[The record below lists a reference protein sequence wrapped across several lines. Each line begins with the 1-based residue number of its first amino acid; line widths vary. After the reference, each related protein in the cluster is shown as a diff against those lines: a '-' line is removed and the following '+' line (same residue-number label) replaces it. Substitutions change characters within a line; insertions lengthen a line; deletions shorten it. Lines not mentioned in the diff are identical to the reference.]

1 MICSKNQLNCFYKWE
16 ILVVNWLKYFSR
28 ASKYMFE
35 VIYNSTRLISWM
47 LHWICSKLTMFLCN
61 GLNWQQAILTS
72 LDEWPVNLNREHI
85 LKLGKNMLA
94 LPKSQKVYENPN
106 FTEILLL
113 SSTLSPPP
121 PRATPKLDSVF
132 THVALQVMG
141 HCQFVRWSICWRN
154 SKYYDEKAKG
164 AI

>member
-47 LHWICSKLTMFLCN
+47 LHWICSKLTMFLYN
-61 GLNWQQAILTS
+61 GLNWQQVILTS
-72 LDEWPVNLNREHI
+72 LDEWPLNLNREHI

-94 LPKSQKVYENPN
+94 LPKSKSLWKSEFHEDSLTFFN
-106 FTEILLL
+106 
-113 SSTLSPPP
+113 PP
-121 PRATPKLDSVF
+121 PRPPPHPKVDDLYKLCNER
-132 THVALQVMG
+132 HLQT
-141 HCQFVRWSICWRN
+141 
-154 SKYYDEKAKG
+154 KKG
-164 AI
+164 LKRYK

>member
-35 VIYNSTRLISWM
+35 VIYNNTRLISWM
-47 LHWICSKLTMFLCN
+47 LHWICSKLTMFLYN

-94 LPKSQKVYENPN
+94 LPKSQNVYENPN

-113 SSTLSPPP
+113 SSTLPPP
-121 PRATPKLDSVF
+121 PYSKADYLYKLCNERY
-132 THVALQVMG
+132 LQT
-141 HCQFVRWSICWRN
+141 
-154 SKYYDEKAKG
+154 KKG
-164 AI
+164 LKLYK

>member
-16 ILVVNWLKYFSR
+16 ILVVNWLKYFSL

-106 FTEILLL
+106 FKEILLL

-121 PRATPKLDSVF
+121 SPRHPKVRFSLHPRSVASDG
-132 THVALQVMG
+132 AL
-141 HCQFVRWSICWRN
+141 SIRALVN
-154 SKYYDEKAKG
+154 MLKK
-164 AI
+164 